1 MIVFTRWHT
10 VLLSVILLAA
20 ACKLTSENQPALL
33 SSYQTVSPYL
43 DITKIVDG
51 DTFWVNDGT
60 ENGVKVRL
68 IGIDAPETRKVKGK
82 LPDPFGKQSTA
93 YLKKLIGNQQV
104 RLEFDVSR
112 TDQYGRTLAYA
123 YLPDGTFINA
133 DMVKNGY
140 AMIMTVPPNVKYAI
154 EFAKLQEAARMRRKG
169 LWNK

>member
-1 MIVFTRWHT
+1 MVFIRWHI
-10 VLLSVILLAA
+10 VLLFVSLVTA
-20 ACKLTSENQPALL
+20 ACKLTGENQPALL

-43 DITKIVDG
+43 DIIKIVDG
-51 DTFWVNDGT
+51 DTFWVNDGS
-60 ENGVKVRL
+60 EKGVKIRL

-93 YLKKLIGNQQV
+93 YLRKIVGNQKV

-123 YLPDGTFINA
+123 YLQDGTFINA

-154 EFAKLQEAARMRRKG
+154 EFAKLQEAARTRKKG